1 MIMGIHAKRRLAD
14 IVRDVMVLNESV
26 KESHL
31 LIARSEKI
39 IEDRKRMLERIDNDR
54 KRGKIRTYHA
64 DEHFHERDIV
74 VREREI
80 ASHNLVLKTYDNR
93 RRALL
98 KELAAYE
105 DMSGIVYRE
114 FYCLGKTCATT

>member
-1 MIMGIHAKRRLAD
+1 MGIHAKRRLAD
-14 IVRDVMVLNESV
+14 IVRDIMVLNESI

-39 IEDRKRMLERIDNDR
+39 ITDRNQKIEQIERDR
-54 KRGKIRTYHA
+54 KRGKVRAYHA
-64 DEHFHERDIV
+64 NECMYHRDIG

-80 ASHNLVLKTYDNR
+80 ASHNLMLKTYNNR

-105 DMSGIVYRE
+105 DMSGIIYRE
-114 FYCLGKTCATT
+114 YYCLGKTCAEA

>member
-1 MIMGIHAKRRLAD
+1 MGIHAKRRLAD
-14 IVRDVMVLNESV
+14 IVQRIKILNESV

-39 IEDRKRMLERIDNDR
+39 IEERRQKLERIEYDR
-54 KRGKIRTYHA
+54 SRGKFRAYHA
-64 DEHFHERDIV
+64 DERLHLRDIV

-80 ASHNLVLKTYDNR
+80 ESHKLALKTYDNR

-98 KELAAYE
+98 KELVSYE

>member
-1 MIMGIHAKRRLAD
+1 MGIHAKRRLAD

-39 IEDRKRMLERIDNDR
+39 INDR
-54 KRGKIRTYHA
+54 NQKIEQIERDRSRGKVRAHHV
-64 DEHFHERDIV
+64 DERVYQRDIV

-114 FYCLGKTCATT
+114 YYCLGKTGVTPQT

>member
-1 MIMGIHAKRRLAD
+1 MGIHAKRRLAD

-39 IEDRKRMLERIDNDR
+39 INDR
-54 KRGKIRTYHA
+54 NQKIEQIERDRSRGKIRTYHA

-80 ASHNLVLKTYDNR
+80 ASHKLALKTYDNR

-98 KELAAYE
+98 KELVSYE

-114 FYCLGKTCATT
+114 FYCLGKTGVTA

>member
-1 MIMGIHAKRRLAD
+1 MGMHAKRTLAD
-14 IVRDVMVLNESV
+14 IVQRITILNESV
-26 KESHL
+26 NESNM
-31 LIARSEKI
+31 LITRSEKI

-80 ASHNLVLKTYDNR
+80 ASHKLVLKTHDNR

-98 KELAAYE
+98 RELAAYE
-105 DMSGIVYRE
+105 DMSGVVYRE
-114 FYCLGKTCATT
+114 FYCLGKTGVTA

>member
-1 MIMGIHAKRRLAD
+1 MGIHAKRRLAD
-14 IVRDVMVLNESV
+14 IVRDIMVLNESI

-39 IEDRKRMLERIDNDR
+39 INDRNQKIEQIERDR
-54 KRGKIRTYHA
+54 KRGKVRAYHA
-64 DEHFHERDIV
+64 NECMYQRDIG

-80 ASHNLVLKTYDNR
+80 ASHNLMLKTYNNR

-114 FYCLGKTCATT
+114 YYRLGKTCAEA

>member
-1 MIMGIHAKRRLAD
+1 MGIHAKRRLAD
-14 IVRDVMVLNESV
+14 IVQRITILNESV

-31 LIARSEKI
+31 LITRSEKI

-80 ASHNLVLKTYDNR
+80 ASHKLALKTYDNR
-93 RRALL
+93 RRALFR
-98 KELAAYE
+98 ELAAYE
-105 DMSGIVYRE
+105 DMNGLVYRE
-114 FYCLGKTCATT
+114 FYCLGKTGVTA